1 MTTTTP
7 SITQAEVTREDIKK
21 FFLQLKEHLSLLD
34 ALSKASEEAVFCAE
48 FIQEGCFITVT
59 VTAYNKEEA
68 SISEVVRG
76 LHVKFYTEWTMSK
89 RLWFRLR
96 NGEPEAFIEYLD
108 DYVDKFK
115 VQLELPQ
122 VTFVV
127 NLR

>member
-1 MTTTTP
+1 MNTTTP
-7 SITQAEVTREDIKK
+7 SIMQAEVTREDIKK
-21 FFLQLKEHLSLLD
+21 FFLELKVHLSLLN
-34 ALSKASEEAVFCAE
+34 ALSKASEESVFCAE
-48 FIQEGCFITVT
+48 FIPGDYHIAVT
-59 VTAYNKEEA
+59 VTAYNKQEA

-76 LHVKFYTEWTMSK
+76 LHVKFYTDWTMSK

-122 VTFVV
+122 VTFTVK
-127 NLR
+127 LH